1 MAHRGSMRAVFDELE
16 ILKAACC
23 VAGLDGSIDD
33 RERDLVRA
41 LAERAGVGAVSLEAM
56 LVQAREEPERFEEH
70 LQFLTANKD
79 DAMKVLF
86 RVAVADG
93 RLGPE
98 ERVVLDFFADR
109 VGMEQE
115 RFDALLRAAE
125 RAVES
130 G

>member
-1 MAHRGSMRAVFDELE
+1 MLDDLE

-23 VAGLDGSIDD
+23 VAGLDGTIDD

-41 LAERAGVGAVSLEAM
+41 LAIRAGVGAVSLQAM
-56 LVQAREEPERFEEH
+56 LDQAREEPERFEQH
-70 LQFLTANKD
+70 LRFMTANKD
-79 DAMKVLF
+79 DVMKVLF

-109 VGMEQE
+109 IGMAQE

-125 RAVES
+125 RDVES